1 LQIFIRYE
9 IAWGYAWDDL
19 RNLPVFADGA
29 GRGPNGSCGRTG
41 SRRNASPSQ
50 APPIPPPSWSKKLF
64 FHGVTER
71 GRRQIIAMIEDRC
84 RFLFRWSLPP
94 NACLLELG
102 DSGNDLEGA
111 DSAFAMRDLDSS
123 SLCAKARKL
132 PAKRGK
138 FFGEWNQGVSEKFS
152 RGGVDIKKIRRI
164 RRTIRFGAQRRIF
177 RTDEERRSGEWN
189 VCRWGMTDGKKAHLA
204 VSFFAC
210 LNFPTLTQHMH

>member
-1 LQIFIRYE
+1 MR
-9 IAWGYAWDDL
+9 GTVYAIYQFSQTVLGVDPMDL
-19 RNLPVFADGA
+19 VDGQAA
-29 GRGPNGSCGRTG
+29 GETRLHHRHPLY
-41 SRRNASPSQ
+41 
-50 APPIPPPSWSKKLF
+50 PPPSWSKKLF